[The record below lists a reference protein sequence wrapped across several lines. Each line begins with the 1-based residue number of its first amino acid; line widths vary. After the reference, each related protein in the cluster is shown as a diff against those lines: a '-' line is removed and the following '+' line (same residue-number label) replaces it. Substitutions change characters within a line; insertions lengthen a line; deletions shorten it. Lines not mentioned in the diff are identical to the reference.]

1 MVKKQNKQYMWSTLT
16 SLLRIYSQPQNLG
29 VRFLVVVCSGAENY
43 LVYVICLRVQVV
55 GLN

>member
-29 VRFLVVVCSGAENY
+29 VMFLVVVGGGAENY